1 MHGKRVRIA
10 VRDQMQW
17 RDHSLDQL
25 LLPEHPVRVLW
36 AFVCSWDLK
45 PLFDRI
51 EVTPH
56 TAGAPAIDPRTLLT
70 LWLQATLDGIGSG
83 RELEEL
89 CQHHLVYRWICG
101 DEVVN
106 YHTLSDFRV
115 GLGETLDQLL
125 TQVVGVLC
133 AKGLARLDRVAQ
145 DGVRVRASAAA
156 GSFRREKSLREHLA
170 EAEEQVRLLKQ
181 QVDEDRG
188 AVSRRS
194 EAAKERAAADRVTRV
209 GQALEQLKQLQQAKT
224 QRTESRSDSDRPK
237 DPEQLRASE
246 TDPEARRMKMA
257 DGGFR
262 PAFNVQ
268 FATTTAGGVIV
279 GVAVTNEGT
288 DSRQLTPMVEQL
300 QKRYS
305 QRPAEILVD
314 GGFASRET
322 IEAVEQLGVRV
333 YAPLKNE
340 AKQLATGRNPYAQKK
355 GDPPGVVQ
363 WRQRMG
369 TEAAKAIYRQRSA
382 TAEWSNA
389 LARNRGLQ
397 QFSVRGLS
405 RTTAV
410 ARWFALAH
418 NVSRAI
424 ASGRWQP

>member
-10 VRDQMQW
+10 VRNQMQW
-17 RDHSLDQL
+17 GEHSLDQL
-25 LLPEHPVRVLW
+25 LPPEHPVRGLW
-36 AFVCSWDLK
+36 EFVCSLDLK

-56 TAGAPAIDPRTLLT
+56 RSGAPAIDPRTLVT
-70 LWLQATLDGIGSG
+70 LWIQATLNGIGSA
-83 RELEEL
+83 RRLEEL
-89 CQHHLVYRWICG
+89 CEYHLVYRWICG

-115 GLGETLDQLL
+115 DLGEALDQLL
-125 TQVVGVLC
+125 TQVVGVFC
-133 AKGLARLDRVAQ
+133 ARGLASLDRVAQ
-145 DGVRVRASAAA
+145 DGVRVRASAASD
-156 GSFRREKSLREHLA
+156 SFHREKTLREHLT

-181 QVDEDRG
+181 QVDEAPG
-188 AVSRRS
+188 AASRRS
-194 EAAKERAAADRVTRV
+194 VAAQQRAATDRVERL
-209 GQALEQLKQLQQAKT
+209 GQALEELKKLQAAKAERSET
-224 QRTESRSDSDRPK
+224 RTDADRVQ
-237 DPEQLRASE
+237 DPEQLRSSE

-288 DSRQLTPMVEQL
+288 DAQQMTPMVQQL
-300 QKRYS
+300 QRRYH
-305 QRPAEILVD
+305 RPPTEVLVD
-314 GGFASRET
+314 GGFAGL
-322 IEAVEQLGVRV
+322 EAIDQVEQLGVMV
-333 YAPLKNE
+333 LAPLKNE
-340 AKQLATGRNPYAQKK
+340 AKQLAAGGDPYAKKK
-355 GDPPGVVQ
+355 GDSPSVAK

-369 TEAAKAIYRQRSA
+369 TDGAKEIYRQRGP

-410 ARWFALAH
+410 ATWFALAH
-418 NVSRAI
+418 NASRAI
-424 ASGRWQP
+424 ASGGWKG